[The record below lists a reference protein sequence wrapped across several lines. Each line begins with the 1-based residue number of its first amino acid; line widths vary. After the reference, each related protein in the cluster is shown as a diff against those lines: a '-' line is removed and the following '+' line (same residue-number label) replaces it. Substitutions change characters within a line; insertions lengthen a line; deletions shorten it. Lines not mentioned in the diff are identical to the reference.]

1 MEATTISTVL
11 IKQRSKQQ
19 SHQLPRGTAKWCS
32 YQVQSRFVVGPAK
45 HYKSNKKLALQ
56 VIFSKRAVTLVDL
69 TMIFNTFDFR

>member
-19 SHQLPRGTAKWCS
+19 FHQLPWGTAKWCL

-45 HYKSNKKLALQ
+45 DYKSQ
-56 VIFSKRAVTLVDL
+56 Q
-69 TMIFNTFDFR
+69 

>member
-19 SHQLPRGTAKWCS
+19 FHQLPRGTAKWCL

-45 HYKSNKKLALQ
+45 DYKSQQKAGFPRNLFKT
-56 VIFSKRAVTLVDL
+56 SSYTSWSY
-69 TMIFNTFDFR
+69 NDF